1 MRGIRLWMIREHLKA
16 WWQRLWRI
24 DGLADMDVWNVEHH
38 LATKIVPVLRRFVEM
53 ERTPGAPICLVD
65 DNDLAN
71 DNIDWYANIWEAI
84 LWKMVDGFEK
94 MVLGEGMHIGWND
107 DYINEALELFCE
119 FYFNLW
125 D

>member
-1 MRGIRLWMIREHLKA
+1 MIRQSLKA
-16 WWQRLWRI
+16 FWQRLWRI
-24 DGLADMDVWNVEHH
+24 DGLADMDMWNVDRY
-38 LATKIVPVLRRFVEM
+38 LATKIAPALRRFAEM

-71 DNIDWYANIWEAI
+71 DNIDWYVPIWEAI
-84 LWKMVDGFEK
+84 LWKMVDGFERI
-94 MVLGEGMHIGWND
+94 VSGEDMHIGWRD
-107 DYINEALELFCE
+107 DYINETVELFCE